1 LLRPKALFNPW
12 CTISLAPAVAGHR
25 CASDQIGLVF
35 ARAGASQ
42 VRMQDANAQF
52 DQTVLDLIEH
62 SPTGSVPG
70 TPAYQDALKRLYAAH
85 QVYASADH
93 KGGHVTARS
102 LATLPLFHASNLD
115 AVRSGQVPLEALE
128 SNRTIYDRYVQSL
141 PAAARERAEALR
153 DRVAG
158 RPVHHRPKHGAT
170 GGEAGIH
177 DPAHTLFLV
186 PGTGPH
192 PGLPGNYLYGSAL
205 QLSGNVASAR
215 WSVQVHDGD
224 DGAAF
229 YDAPSMSDALA
240 KVLELAECAPF
251 TLDEIVD
258 LGFVLN

>member
-1 LLRPKALFNPW
+1 
-12 CTISLAPAVAGHR
+12 
-25 CASDQIGLVF
+25 
-35 ARAGASQ
+35 
-42 VRMQDANAQF
+42 MQDPNAQF

-102 LATLPLFHASNLD
+102 LAALPLFHASNLA
-115 AVRSGQVPLEALE
+115 AVQSGAAALDALE
-128 SNRTIYDRYVQSL
+128 SNQAIYDRYVQSL
-141 PAAARERAEALR
+141 PAAVRARAEGLR
-153 DRVAG
+153 ERVAG
-158 RPVHHRPKHGAT
+158 RPVHHRAKHGAAA
-170 GGEAGIH
+170 EAAVH
-177 DPAHTLFLV
+177 DPVHTMFLV
-186 PGTGPH
+186 PGAGPH

-205 QLSGNVASAR
+205 QLGGEAASAR

-229 YDAPSMSDALA
+229 YEAPSMSEALA

-251 TLDEIVD
+251 TLDEIAD